1 MEETTRQLQGRPV
14 AARLD
19 AETQKQVS
27 ALKSCG
33 ITPTL
38 ALVRVGERPDDLA
51 YERSIFRHAEKVGL
65 QVKAITLP
73 TEADTQSVIDVIGS
87 VNRNAAIHGCL
98 IFRPMGTQIDDA
110 AVCGTLD
117 PAKDVD
123 GITLGSLAG
132 VFTGKAVGYPPC
144 TAEACLKMLDAY
156 DIDPAGK
163 KVCVVG
169 RSLVIGRPVA
179 MMLLARNATVMICHT
194 RTMDAPAIMREAE
207 IIVAAAGQIGSVTAD
222 GVAANGQTVIVDVGI
237 NFDAAGQM
245 VGDVTSDA
253 AAKAGAVTPV
263 PGGVGTVTTAVLCQH
278 VVQAAQKRQ
287 AID

>member
-1 MEETTRQLQGRPV
+1 
-14 AARLD
+14 
-19 AETQKQVS
+19 
-27 ALKSCG
+27 
-33 ITPTL
+33 
-38 ALVRVGERPDDLA
+38 
-51 YERSIFRHAEKVGL
+51 
-65 QVKAITLP
+65 
-73 TEADTQSVIDVIGS
+73 
-87 VNRNAAIHGCL
+87 
-98 IFRPMGTQIDDA
+98 
-110 AVCGTLD
+110 
-117 PAKDVD
+117 
-123 GITLGSLAG
+123 
-132 VFTGKAVGYPPC
+132 
-144 TAEACLKMLDAY
+144 DAY

-222 GVAANGQTVIVDVGI
+222 GVAANGQTVIIDVGI